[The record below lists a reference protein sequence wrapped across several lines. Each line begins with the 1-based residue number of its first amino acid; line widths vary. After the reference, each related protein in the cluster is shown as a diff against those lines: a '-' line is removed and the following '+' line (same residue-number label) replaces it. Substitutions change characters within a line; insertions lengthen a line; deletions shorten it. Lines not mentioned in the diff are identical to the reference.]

1 MSTSQSL
8 SGRKSPRKH
17 AEEKEQTTKKR
28 SKTNQLAS
36 SPAQSNPIWD
46 KEDELALLK
55 GLVDYQAKSG
65 LQSDVD
71 SDAFRRFIGDSITAK
86 FSKEQIQSKIG
97 DLKERFFTRVEKIS
111 PGEDPTFSDDE
122 EAFGYSNK
130 IWGQDDSDFADE
142 QIKNVV
148 VDNVKP
154 SNAAAAETESATET
168 ETETE
173 SESETESSEGDNEIG
188 DADEWLRDAFE
199 TLVSRETETESES
212 ETESSEGDNEIGDAD
227 EWLRDAFETL
237 VSRGW
242 SDYQKKPYLE
252 KLMRLETRKR
262 KELSDEWKALCS
274 EESKWMIKKVRLTAK
289 LVEFANFK

>member
-199 TLVSRETETESES
+199 TLVSR
-212 ETESSEGDNEIGDAD
+212 
-227 EWLRDAFETL
+227 
-237 VSRGW
+237 GW